1 MFKTPKYVLYSKLV
15 YLLIQE
21 LALPGLDLRYLV
33 RLELLK
39 YELLLVKFLLLFKLY

>member
-15 YLLIQE
+15 NLLIDK
-21 LALPGLDLRYLV
+21 LKPPGLDLLNLV

-39 YELLLVKFLLLFKLY
+39 FELLLVKSLLLFKLY